1 MEQSDITRSRLRGK
15 AVRYLALRDFDASI
29 ARDSRR
35 GADIDE
41 TVRFDRGKGRE
52 KLERLRGKIGTF
64 SARDD
69 FGTGRRN
76 DGDGEATHLTEN

>member
-1 MEQSDITRSRLRGK
+1 MEQSDNAFPITRQGRTILGVTRLRCE
-15 AVRYLALRDFDASI
+15 Y

>member
-1 MEQSDITRSRLRGK
+1 MIQRVPDYAARPYDTW
-15 AVRYLALRDFDASI
+15 RYETSMRVLHVIPDAALISMKLW
-29 ARDSRR
+29 
-35 GADIDE
+35 E
-41 TVRFDRGKGRE
+41 GRE

>member
-15 AVRYLALRDFDASI
+15 AVRYLALRDFDASMHVI
-29 ARDSRR
+29 PDAALISMKLW
-35 GADIDE
+35 E
-41 TVRFDRGKGRE
+41 GRE